1 MKQVT
6 MKIAKLD
13 VPTKNNRVYSQNVL
27 SEALKDI
34 DVLPVTHD
42 GDEIGCCTDINLN
55 YPKLEMKGYLDT
67 WVPCSKVYP
76 VLRGQGNIEFEDG
89 IYKVKDYRILGIDL
103 TQLPAMESSIEI
115 MNEEDKNEHT

>member
-13 VPTKNNRVYSQNVL
+13 EPTRNKRAYSQYIL
-27 SEALKDI
+27 SEALKGKET
-34 DVLPVTHD
+34 LPITYN
-42 GDEIGCCTDINLN
+42 GDEIGCCNEINLN
-55 YPKLEMKGYLDT
+55 YPELDMKGYLNT

-76 VLRGQGNIEFEDG
+76 VLRGQGHVEFEDG

-103 TQLPAMESSIEI
+103 TQLPAMESSMKLIKE
-115 MNEEDKNEHT
+115 

>member
-6 MKIAKLD
+6 MKIAKLN
-13 VPTKNNRVYSQNVL
+13 VPTRNNRVYSQNVL

-34 DVLPVTHD
+34 DILPITHN
-42 GDEIGCCTDINLN
+42 GYEIGCCTDINLD
-55 YPKLEMKGYLDT
+55 YPQLNMKGYLDN

-76 VLRGQGNIEFEDG
+76 VLKGQGNVEFEDG
-89 IYKVKDYRILGIDL
+89 TYKVKDYQILGIDL

-115 MNEEDKNEHT
+115 NKETKYD

>member
-13 VPTKNNRVYSQNVL
+13 VPTRNNRTYSQNVL

-34 DVLPVTHD
+34 DILPITHN
-42 GDEIGCCTDINLN
+42 GYEIGCCTDINLD
-55 YPKLEMKGYLDT
+55 YPQLNMKGYLDN

-76 VLRGQGNIEFEDG
+76 VLRGQGDVEFEDG
-89 IYKVKDYRILGIDL
+89 TYKVKYYEILGIDL
-103 TQLPAMESSIEI
+103 TQMPAMESTIEI
-115 MNEEDKNEHT
+115 NKETEDD